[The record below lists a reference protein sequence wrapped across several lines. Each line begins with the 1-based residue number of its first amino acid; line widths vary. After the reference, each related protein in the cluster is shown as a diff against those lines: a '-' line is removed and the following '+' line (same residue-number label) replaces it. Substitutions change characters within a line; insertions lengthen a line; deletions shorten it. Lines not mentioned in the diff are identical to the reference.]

1 MVLFSLSMTLL
12 LTATMILFGLL
23 FLKKPPREINGLFGY
38 RTRMSSIN
46 DETWYFA
53 HQYAGAVWIR
63 TGVAVLAAS
72 LLVIWF
78 LKSSK
83 KFESYM
89 LILFYFQMASLLMVI
104 PLTEI
109 ALRKTYDRDGQRR
122 HG

>member
-46 DETWYFA
+46 DDTWYFA
-53 HQYAGAVWIR
+53 HRYAGAVWIR

-72 LLVIWF
+72 ILVIWI
-78 LKSSK
+78 LKSSE

-104 PLTEI
+104 PLTEK
-109 ALRKTYDRDGQRR
+109 ALRKTFDRDGQRR
-122 HG
+122 EG

>member
-23 FLKKPPREINGLFGY
+23 FLKKTPREINGLFGY

-46 DETWYFA
+46 DDTWYFA
-53 HQYAGAVWIR
+53 HRYAGAVWIR

-72 LLVIWF
+72 ILVIWI
-78 LKSSK
+78 LKNSG

-109 ALRKTYDRDGQRR
+109 ALRKTFDRDGQRR
-122 HG
+122 EG

>member
-1 MVLFSLSMTLL
+1 MVLFSLSLTLL
-12 LTATMILFGLL
+12 LTATMILFGVL

-46 DETWYFA
+46 DDTWNFA
-53 HQYAGAVWIR
+53 HRYAGAVWIR

-72 LLVIWF
+72 ILVIWI
-78 LKSSK
+78 LKSSE

-89 LILFYFQMASLLMVI
+89 LILFYFQMASMLMVI

>member
-46 DETWYFA
+46 DDTWYFA
-53 HQYAGAVWIR
+53 HRYAGAVWIR

-72 LLVIWF
+72 ILVIWI
-78 LKSSK
+78 LKSSE

-104 PLTEI
+104 PLTEK
-109 ALRKTYDRDGQRR
+109 ALRRTFDRDGQRR
-122 HG
+122 EG

>member
-1 MVLFSLSMTLL
+1 MTLL

-46 DETWYFA
+46 DDTWYFA
-53 HQYAGAVWIR
+53 HRYAGAVWIR

-72 LLVIWF
+72 ILVIWI
-78 LKSSK
+78 LKSSE

-109 ALRKTYDRDGQRR
+109 ALRKTFDRDGQRR
-122 HG
+122 QG

>member
-1 MVLFSLSMTLL
+1 MTLL

>member
-46 DETWYFA
+46 DDTWYFA
-53 HQYAGAVWIR
+53 HRYAGAVWIR

-72 LLVIWF
+72 ILVIWI
-78 LKSSK
+78 LKNSG

-109 ALRKTYDRDGQRR
+109 ALRKTFDRDGQRR
-122 HG
+122 EG

>member
-1 MVLFSLSMTLL
+1 MTLM

-46 DETWYFA
+46 DDTWSFA
-53 HQYAGAVWIR
+53 HRYAGAVWIR
-63 TGVAVLAAS
+63 TGVTVLAAS
-72 LLVIWF
+72 IPVIWI
-78 LKSSK
+78 LKNSG

-109 ALRKTYDRDGQRR
+109 ALRKTFDRDGQRR
-122 HG
+122 QG

>member
-1 MVLFSLSMTLL
+1 MVLFSLSLTLL
-12 LTATMILFGLL
+12 LTATMILFGVL

-46 DETWYFA
+46 DDTWNFA
-53 HQYAGAVWIR
+53 HRYAGAVWIR

-72 LLVIWF
+72 ILVIWI
-78 LKSSK
+78 LKSSE

-109 ALRKTYDRDGQRR
+109 ALRKTFDRDGQRR
-122 HG
+122 EG

>member
-46 DETWYFA
+46 DDTWYFA
-53 HQYAGAVWIR
+53 HRYAGAVWIR

-72 LLVIWF
+72 ILVIWI
-78 LKSSK
+78 LKNSG

-109 ALRKTYDRDGQRR
+109 ALRRTFDRDGQRR
-122 HG
+122 ER